1 MNVNRQTFRLY
12 WEQVKKH
19 KTSFFLML
27 TFIPVGALLIDTAL
41 PYALSQAIG
50 SLTSHRLGNIYPF
63 LFAAGIIGLI
73 GAIFN
78 YIGFQTMVWHEAKTL
93 ANLRE
98 HTFISLIKKDNRFFV
113 NQKIGAMTSRYI
125 DFVRS
130 EVTIQDLFIIRTLGF
145 LLSVGSGIII
155 LLFQSWI
162 VAFIIATLIILLA
175 FQVSWSAKKRAPWR
189 HERKDLV
196 AEIHGKVADALTN
209 NAIVKAFAGE
219 AREIKELQ
227 KQTRRFET
235 IYRKDI
241 GFVTKEGSVRVAL
254 MVFVQVIAI
263 ITAVHLVIAGSI
275 SIATAVFMLA
285 YLQRIGSQLF
295 TLSEIINGYDQALLD
310 AAPMTEM
317 LNEDVHITNKKGAR
331 HLDASTPTI
340 SFTDVSYRYDDAGD
354 DVLRQIS
361 LTIPAGQKVGLV
373 GHSGAG
379 KTTITHLLL
388 RFADVTDGSITIN
401 SQDIRNVTQESL
413 RDSIAYVPQEPM
425 LFHRTLREN
434 IAYGKP
440 NATDEEIQ
448 EAALQANALDFIKQL
463 PQGFDTLVGER
474 GVKLSGGQRQRI
486 AIARAILKDAPILV
500 LDEATSALD
509 SESEKM
515 IQTALATLMDGR
527 TSIVVAHRLSTIASL
542 DRIIV
547 LNQGKVAEDG
557 SHTELLKK
565 RGGIYASLWKHQSG
579 GFIEE

>member
-1 MNVNRQTFRLY
+1 MNINKDTLGLY
-12 WEQVKKH
+12 WEQAKKH
-19 KTSFFLML
+19 RTSFFVML
-27 TFIPVGALLIDTAL
+27 AFIPLGSLLIDTAL
-41 PYALSQAIG
+41 PYTLSQAIG
-50 SLTSHRLGNIYPF
+50 SLTSHHTNGIYLILLVAVGVGLLG
-63 LFAAGIIGLI
+63 AV
-73 GAIFN
+73 FN
-78 YIGFQTMVWHEAKTL
+78 YIGFQTMVWHEAKTI

-98 HTFISLIKKDNRFFV
+98 QTFISLIKKDNRFFV

-130 EVTIQDLFIIRTLGF
+130 EVTLQDLFIIRTLGF
-145 LLSVGSGIII
+145 VLSVGSGVII
-155 LLFQSWI
+155 LLTQSWI
-162 VAFIIATLIILLA
+162 VALIISSLLVVLV
-175 FQVSWSAKKRAPWR
+175 FQIRWSAKKRAPWR

-227 KQTRRFET
+227 KQTRRFEA

-241 GFVTKEGSVRVAL
+241 GFTATEGSLRVAL
-254 MVFVQVIAI
+254 MVFIQVVAI
-263 ITAVHLVIAGSI
+263 ITAVHLVGAGGI
-275 SIATAVFMLA
+275 TIATAVFMLA

-295 TLSEIINGYDQALLD
+295 TLGDIINGYDQALLD

-317 LNEDVHITNKKGAR
+317 LRQDVYVTNKKGAR
-331 HLDASTPTI
+331 QLAATHPVIHFD
-340 SFTDVSYRYDDAGD
+340 DVSYRYDDAGD
-354 DVLRQIS
+354 DVLKHIQ

-379 KTTITHLLL
+379 KTTITQLLL
-388 RFADVTDGSITIN
+388 RFADVTNGAIKIDDT
-401 SQDIRNVTQESL
+401 DIRDVTQESL
-413 RDSIAYVPQEPM
+413 RDNIAYVPQEPM

-440 NATDEEIQ
+440 DASNAEIK
-448 EAALQANALDFIKQL
+448 EAAKQANALEFIMQL
-463 PQGFDTLVGER
+463 PKGFDTLVGER

-515 IQTALATLMDGR
+515 IQTALATLMQGR

-547 LNQGKVAEDG
+547 LGNGIIKEDG
-557 SHTELLKK
+557 SHAELLKND
-565 RGGIYASLWKHQSG
+565 GIYAKLWAHQSG